1 MSRTTLSIR
10 AAQIVDSLP
19 EIRFSREF
27 QREYEELGLIREDR
41 KSIRIRHNS
50 LEESIQDYYDQEYSQ

>member
-1 MSRTTLSIR
+1 MSRTTLSVR

-27 QREYEELGLIREDR
+27 QREYEELGLCREDR
-41 KSIRIRHNS
+41 KSIRIRYNS
-50 LEESIQDYYDQEYSQ
+50 LEESIQDFYNQEYSQ